1 VPKPVFPGSTRS
13 GAMSWGPAGSTCKA
27 GSVSDPRR
35 FVIVGA
41 SLAGA
46 KAAETLRKEGFEGSV
61 ALVGEEAQRP
71 YERPPLSKEYLR
83 GEAGPE
89 KLYVHADGFYEA
101 QGIDLRLSSSA
112 TALDAAQRIVTLAS
126 GERLGYDS
134 LLLCT
139 GARPR
144 RLALP
149 GAGLPGVY
157 YLRDMESSA
166 TLREAI
172 KAARRAVIVGAG
184 WVGCEVAA
192 SARYLGA
199 EVAVVETAQLPLHKV
214 LGPEMGQFYRDVHR
228 DHGVEMYLGV
238 SPDAVVGSDAAEGVR
253 LADGRTVAGDIVIV
267 GIGAQ
272 PRAELAE
279 QAGLETG
286 NGVLTD
292 EYLETSRPGVF
303 AAGDV
308 ANSYHPLFGERV
320 RLEHWSAARNQG
332 PAAARNMLGRHE
344 PYTRVPY
351 FYSDQY
357 DVGMEY
363 SGHAPSWDEVIVRGD
378 LEGRQFVAFWVKDGR
393 VAAGMNVNIWDV
405 SGQISEL
412 VASRRVVDTKK
423 LADPDVSLAS
433 V

>member
-1 VPKPVFPGSTRS
+1 
-13 GAMSWGPAGSTCKA
+13 MLWGRDRARTWKA
-27 GSVSDPRR
+27 GGVSDLRR

-46 KAAETLRKEGFEGSV
+46 KAAEALRKEGFEGSV
-61 ALVGEEAQRP
+61 ALLGEEPERP

-101 QGIDLRLSSSA
+101 QGIDLRLSCSVTS
-112 TALDAAQRIVTLAS
+112 LDVAERSVGLAS
-126 GERLGYDS
+126 GERFGYDS

-149 GAGLPGVY
+149 GADLAGVY
-157 YLRDMESSA
+157 YLRDMASSG
-166 TLREAI
+166 TLRNAI
-172 KAARRAVIVGAG
+172 KAASRVVVVGAG
-184 WVGCEVAA
+184 WIGCEVAA
-192 SARYLGA
+192 SARQLGA
-199 EVAVVETAQLPLHKV
+199 EVAMVEMAELPLQKV
-214 LGPEMGQFYRDVHR
+214 LGPELGRFYRDVHK
-228 DHGVEMYLGV
+228 DHGVEMHFGV
-238 SPDAVVGSDAAEGVR
+238 APEALVGSGAVEGVR
-253 LADGRTVAGDIVIV
+253 LADGRTLPGDVVVV
-267 GIGAQ
+267 GVGAE

-279 QAGLETG
+279 RAGLGTG

-292 EYLETSRPGVF
+292 EFLETSRPGVF

-308 ANSYHPLFGERV
+308 ANAFHPLFGERV

-344 PYTRVPY
+344 PYTRMPY

-363 SGHAPSWDEVIVRGD
+363 SGHAPAWDEVVLRGD
-378 LEGRQFVAFWVKDGR
+378 VAGRMFIAFWVKDGR
-393 VAAGMNVNIWDV
+393 VVAGMNVNIWDV
-405 SGQISEL
+405 SGDISDL
-412 VASRRVVDTKK
+412 VASRRPVDTKK
-423 LADPDVSLAS
+423 LADPHVSLAN

>member
-1 VPKPVFPGSTRS
+1 
-13 GAMSWGPAGSTCKA
+13 M
-27 GSVSDPRR
+27 
-35 FVIVGA
+35 GA

-61 ALVGEEAQRP
+61 ALVGEEAERP

-101 QGIDLRLSSSA
+101 QGIDLRLSSAVTS
-112 TALDAAQRIVTLAS
+112 LDVGDQTVSLAS
-126 GERLGYDS
+126 GDRLGYDS

-149 GAGLPGVY
+149 GAELPGVY
-157 YLRDMESSA
+157 YLRDMASSA

-172 KAARRAVIVGAG
+172 KAAGRAVIVGAG
-184 WVGCEVAA
+184 WIGCEVAA
-192 SARYLGA
+192 SARQLGA
-199 EVAVVETAQLPLHKV
+199 EVAIVEMAQLPLQKV

-228 DHGVEMYLGV
+228 DHGVEMHFGV
-238 SPDAVVGSDAAEGVR
+238 APEAVVGSDAAEGVR
-253 LADGRTVAGDIVIV
+253 LADGRIVPGGIVIV
-267 GIGAQ
+267 GIGAE
-272 PRAELAE
+272 PRAELAM
-279 QAGLETG
+279 QGGLETG

-308 ANSYHPLFGERV
+308 ANSFHPLFGERV

-357 DVGMEY
+357 EVGMEY
-363 SGHAPSWDEVIVRGD
+363 SGHAPSWDEVIFRGD
-378 LEGRQFVAFWVKDGR
+378 VEGREFIVFWVKDGR

-405 SGQISEL
+405 SGDISDL
-412 VASRRVVDTKK
+412 VASRRPVDTKK
-423 LADPDVSLAS
+423 LSDPEVSLAS

>member
-1 VPKPVFPGSTRS
+1 
-13 GAMSWGPAGSTCKA
+13 
-27 GSVSDPRR
+27 VSDPRR

-46 KAAETLRKEGFEGSV
+46 KAAETLRKEGFEGTV
-61 ALVGEEAQRP
+61 ALVGEEAERP
-71 YERPPLSKEYLR
+71 YERPPLSKEFLR

-101 QGIDLRLSSSA
+101 QGIDLRLSSTVTSLDVGDQTVSLA
-112 TALDAAQRIVTLAS
+112 T

-149 GAGLPGVY
+149 GAELPGVY
-157 YLRDMESSA
+157 YLRDMASSTA
-166 TLREAI
+166 LREAI
-172 KAARRAVIVGAG
+172 KAAGRAVIVGAG
-184 WVGCEVAA
+184 WIGCEVAA
-192 SARYLGA
+192 SARQLGA
-199 EVAVVETAQLPLHKV
+199 EVAIVEMGPLPLQKV

-228 DHGVEMYLGV
+228 DHGVEMHFGV
-238 SPDAVVGSDAAEGVR
+238 APEAVVGSAAAEGVR
-253 LADGRTVAGDIVIV
+253 LVDGRTVAGGIVIV
-267 GIGAQ
+267 GIGAE
-272 PRAELAE
+272 PRAELAA
-279 QAGLETG
+279 QGGLETG

-308 ANSYHPLFGERV
+308 ANSFHPLFGERV

-363 SGHAPSWDEVIVRGD
+363 SGHAPSWDEVIFRGD
-378 LEGRQFVAFWVKDGR
+378 VEAREFIVFWVKDGR

-405 SGQISEL
+405 SGDISDL
-412 VASRRVVDTKK
+412 VASRRAVDTQK
-423 LADPDVSLAS
+423 LADPEVSLAS

>member
-1 VPKPVFPGSTRS
+1 
-13 GAMSWGPAGSTCKA
+13 
-27 GSVSDPRR
+27 VSDPGR

-46 KAAETLRKEGFEGSV
+46 KAAETLRKEGFEGTV
-61 ALVGEEAQRP
+61 TLVGEEPERP

-101 QGIDLRLSSSA
+101 QGIDLRLSSKVTS
-112 TALDAAQRIVTLAS
+112 LDVGGQSVSLAS

-139 GARPR
+139 GAKPR

-149 GAGLPGVY
+149 GAELPGVY
-157 YLRDMESSA
+157 YLRDMASSA

-172 KAARRAVIVGAG
+172 KAARRAVVVGAG
-184 WVGCEVAA
+184 WIGCEVAA
-192 SARYLGA
+192 SARQMGA
-199 EVAVVETAQLPLHKV
+199 EVAIVEVAQFPLQKV
-214 LGPEMGQFYRDVHR
+214 LGPEMGQFYRDVHG
-228 DHGVEMYLGV
+228 DHGVEMHFGV
-238 SPDAVVGSDAAEGVR
+238 APQTVVGSGTAEGVR
-253 LADGRTVAGDIVIV
+253 LADGNVVPGDIVIV
-267 GIGAQ
+267 GIGAE

-279 QAGLETG
+279 QGGLQTG

-303 AAGDV
+303 AAGDL
-308 ANSYHPLFGERV
+308 ANSLHPLFDERV

-344 PYTRVPY
+344 AYTRVPY

-363 SGHAPSWDEVIVRGD
+363 SGHAPSWDEVIIRGD
-378 LEGRQFVAFWVKDGR
+378 VKGRQFIAFWVKDGR

-405 SGQISEL
+405 SGEISDL
-412 VASRRVVDTKK
+412 VASRRRVDTKK
-423 LADPDVSLAS
+423 LADPDVSLAN

>member
-1 VPKPVFPGSTRS
+1 
-13 GAMSWGPAGSTCKA
+13 M
-27 GSVSDPRR
+27 SDPRR

-61 ALVGEEAQRP
+61 ALVGEEAERP
-71 YERPPLSKEYLR
+71 YERPPLSKEFLR

-101 QGIDLRLSSSA
+101 QGIDLRLSSTVTS
-112 TALDAAQRIVTLAS
+112 LDLGDQTVSLAS

-144 RLALP
+144 RLTMP
-149 GAGLPGVY
+149 GAELPGVY
-157 YLRDMESSA
+157 YLRDMASSA

-172 KAARRAVIVGAG
+172 KAAGRAVIVGAG
-184 WVGCEVAA
+184 WIGCEVAA
-192 SARYLGA
+192 SARQLGA
-199 EVAVVETAQLPLHKV
+199 EVAIVEMGPLPLQKV
-214 LGPEMGQFYRDVHR
+214 LGPEMGRFYRDVHR
-228 DHGVEMYLGV
+228 DHGVEMHFGV
-238 SPDAVVGSDAAEGVR
+238 APEAIVGSAAAEGVR
-253 LADGRTVAGDIVIV
+253 LVDGRTVSGGIVIV
-267 GIGAQ
+267 GVGAE
-272 PRAELAE
+272 PRAELAA
-279 QAGLETG
+279 QGGLETG

-308 ANSYHPLFGERV
+308 ANSFHPLFGERV

-344 PYTRVPY
+344 PYSRVPY

-363 SGHAPSWDEVIVRGD
+363 SGHAPSWDEVIFRGD
-378 LEGRQFVAFWVKDGR
+378 VEAREFIVFWVKDGR

-405 SGQISEL
+405 SGDISDL
-412 VASRRVVDTKK
+412 VASRRAVDTQK
-423 LADPDVSLAS
+423 LADPEVSLAS

>member
-1 VPKPVFPGSTRS
+1 VIRPVSQA
-13 GAMSWGPAGSTCKA
+13 GAEWWGTCKA
-27 GSVSDPRR
+27 GSVSDARR

-61 ALVGEEAQRP
+61 ALVGEEAERP
-71 YERPPLSKEYLR
+71 YERPPLSKEFLR

-101 QGIDLRLSSSA
+101 QGIDLRLSSTVTS
-112 TALDAAQRIVTLAS
+112 LDVADQTVSLAS

-149 GAGLPGVY
+149 GAELPGVY
-157 YLRDMESSA
+157 YLRDMASSV

-172 KAARRAVIVGAG
+172 KAAGRAVIVGAG
-184 WVGCEVAA
+184 WIGCEVAA
-192 SARYLGA
+192 SARQLGA
-199 EVAVVETAQLPLHKV
+199 EVAIVEVGQLPLQKV

-228 DHGVEMYLGV
+228 DHGVEMHFGV
-238 SPDAVVGSDAAEGVR
+238 APEAVVGSAVAEGVR
-253 LADGRTVAGDIVIV
+253 LVDGRTVSGGIVVV
-267 GIGAQ
+267 GIGAE
-272 PRAELAE
+272 PRAELAS
-279 QAGLETG
+279 QGGLETG

-292 EYLETSRPGVF
+292 EYLETSRPGIF

-308 ANSYHPLFGERV
+308 ANSFHPLFGERV

-344 PYTRVPY
+344 PYARVPY

-363 SGHAPSWDEVIVRGD
+363 SGHAPSWDEVIFRGD
-378 LEGRQFVAFWVKDGR
+378 LEAREFIVFWVKDGR

-405 SGQISEL
+405 SGDISDL
-412 VASRRVVDTKK
+412 VASRRAVDTQK
-423 LADPDVSLAS
+423 LADPEVSLAS

>member
-1 VPKPVFPGSTRS
+1 
-13 GAMSWGPAGSTCKA
+13 
-27 GSVSDPRR
+27 VSDPRR

-46 KAAETLRKEGFEGSV
+46 KAAETLRREGFEGSV
-61 ALVGEEAQRP
+61 ALVGEEAERP

-89 KLYVHADGFYEA
+89 MLYVHADGFYEA
-101 QGIDLRLSSSA
+101 QGVDLRLSSTVTS
-112 TALDAAQRIVTLAS
+112 LDVEDHSVTLAT

-134 LLLCT
+134 LLLST

-149 GAGLPGVY
+149 GAELPGVY
-157 YLRDMESSA
+157 YLRERASSD

-172 KAARRAVIVGAG
+172 KAAGRAVIVGAG
-184 WVGCEVAA
+184 WIGCEVAA
-192 SARYLGA
+192 SARQLGA
-199 EVAVVETAQLPLHKV
+199 EVAIVEMGQLPLQKV
-214 LGPEMGQFYRDVHR
+214 LGSEMGQFYQQVHQ
-228 DHGVEMYLGV
+228 DHGVEMYFGV
-238 SPDAVVGSDAAEGVR
+238 APEAVVGSAAAEGVR
-253 LADGRTVAGDIVIV
+253 LADGRTVLGGIVVV
-267 GIGAQ
+267 GIGVE
-272 PRAELAE
+272 PRDELAE
-279 QAGLETG
+279 QGGLETG

-303 AAGDV
+303 AAGDI
-308 ANSYHPLFGERV
+308 ANSFHPLFGERV

-357 DVGMEY
+357 DVSMEY
-363 SGHAPSWDEVIVRGD
+363 SGHAPSWDEVIFRGD
-378 LEGRQFVAFWVKDGR
+378 VEGRQFIAFWLKEGR
-393 VAAGMNVNIWDV
+393 VAAGMNVNIWEV
-405 SGQISEL
+405 SGEISDL
-412 VASRRVVDTKK
+412 VASRRTVDTKK
-423 LADPDVSLAS
+423 LADPEVSLAS

>member
-1 VPKPVFPGSTRS
+1 VRPHIPGVWHL
-13 GAMSWGPAGSTCKA
+13 AAGPDRTCKA

-46 KAAETLRKEGFEGSV
+46 KAAETIRKEGFEGSV
-61 ALVGEEAQRP
+61 TLVGEEAERP

-89 KLYVHADGFYEA
+89 KLYVHAEGFYEA
-101 QGIDLRLSSSA
+101 QGIDLRLSSSV
-112 TALDAAQRIVTLAS
+112 TSLDLAGQSVSLAS

-139 GARPR
+139 GAKPR

-149 GAGLPGVY
+149 GAELAGVY
-157 YLRDMESSA
+157 YLRDMVSSA

-172 KAARRAVIVGAG
+172 KAAGRAVVVGAG
-184 WVGCEVAA
+184 WIGCEVAA
-192 SARYLGA
+192 SARQMGP
-199 EVAVVETAQLPLHKV
+199 EVAIVEVSQLPLQKV

-228 DHGVEMYLGV
+228 DHGVEMHFGV
-238 SPDAVVGSDAAEGVR
+238 APEAVVGSARAEGVR
-253 LADGRTVAGDIVIV
+253 LADGRVVPGDIVIV
-267 GIGAQ
+267 GIGAE

-286 NGVLTD
+286 NGVLAD

-303 AAGDV
+303 AAGDL
-308 ANSYHPLFGERV
+308 ANSFHPLFGERV

-344 PYTRVPY
+344 AYTRVPY

-363 SGHAPSWDEVIVRGD
+363 SGHAPSWDEVIIRGD
-378 LEGRQFVAFWVKDGR
+378 VKARQFIAFWVKDGR

-405 SGQISEL
+405 SGEISDL
-412 VASRRVVDTKK
+412 VASRRTVDTKK
-423 LADPDVSLAS
+423 LVDPAVSLAN

>member
-1 VPKPVFPGSTRS
+1 VIRPVFQA
-13 GAMSWGPAGSTCKA
+13 GAEWWGTCKA

-61 ALVGEEAQRP
+61 ALVGEEAERP
-71 YERPPLSKEYLR
+71 YERPPLSKEFLR

-101 QGIDLRLSSSA
+101 QGIDLRLSSAVTS
-112 TALDAAQRIVTLAS
+112 LDVGDQTVSLAS

-149 GAGLPGVY
+149 GAELPGVY
-157 YLRDMESSA
+157 YLRDMASSVA
-166 TLREAI
+166 LREAI
-172 KAARRAVIVGAG
+172 QAAGRAVIVGAG
-184 WVGCEVAA
+184 WIGCEVAA
-192 SARYLGA
+192 SARQLGA
-199 EVAVVETAQLPLHKV
+199 EVAIVEMGPLPLQKV
-214 LGPEMGQFYRDVHR
+214 LGPEMGRFYRDVHR
-228 DHGVEMYLGV
+228 DHGVEMHFGV
-238 SPDAVVGSDAAEGVR
+238 APEAVVGSAAAEGVR
-253 LADGRTVAGDIVIV
+253 LVDGRTVPGGIVIV
-267 GIGAQ
+267 GIGVE
-272 PRAELAE
+272 PRAELAA
-279 QAGLETG
+279 QGCLDTG

-292 EYLETSRPGVF
+292 EYLETSRPGIF

-308 ANSYHPLFGERV
+308 ANSFHPLFGERV

-344 PYTRVPY
+344 PYARVPY

-363 SGHAPSWDEVIVRGD
+363 SGHAPSWDEVIFRGD
-378 LEGRQFVAFWVKDGR
+378 LEAGEFIVFWVKDGR

-405 SGQISEL
+405 SGDISDL
-412 VASRRVVDTKK
+412 VASRRAVDTQK
-423 LADPDVSLAS
+423 LADPEVSLPS

>member
-1 VPKPVFPGSTRS
+1 VIRPVFQA
-13 GAMSWGPAGSTCKA
+13 GAESWGTCKA

-35 FVIVGA
+35 FVNVGA

-61 ALVGEEAQRP
+61 ALVGEEPERP

-101 QGIDLRLSSSA
+101 QGIDLRLSSAVTS
-112 TALDAAQRIVTLAS
+112 LDVGDQTVSLAS
-126 GERLGYDS
+126 GDRLGYDS

-149 GAGLPGVY
+149 GAELPGVY
-157 YLRDMESSA
+157 YLRDMASSA

-172 KAARRAVIVGAG
+172 KAAGRAVIVGAG
-184 WVGCEVAA
+184 WIGCEVAA
-192 SARYLGA
+192 SARQLGA
-199 EVAVVETAQLPLHKV
+199 EVAIVEMAQLPLQKV

-228 DHGVEMYLGV
+228 DHGVEMHFGV
-238 SPDAVVGSDAAEGVR
+238 APEAVVGSDAAEGVR
-253 LADGRTVAGDIVIV
+253 LADGRIVPGGIVIV
-267 GIGAQ
+267 GIGAE
-272 PRAELAE
+272 PRAELAM
-279 QAGLETG
+279 QGGLETG

-308 ANSYHPLFGERV
+308 ANSFHPLFGERV

-357 DVGMEY
+357 EVGMEY
-363 SGHAPSWDEVIVRGD
+363 SGHAPSWDEVIFRGD
-378 LEGRQFVAFWVKDGR
+378 VEGREFIVFWVKDGR

-405 SGQISEL
+405 SGDISDL
-412 VASRRVVDTKK
+412 VASRRPVDTKK
-423 LADPDVSLAS
+423 LSDPEVSLAS

>member
-1 VPKPVFPGSTRS
+1 
-13 GAMSWGPAGSTCKA
+13 
-27 GSVSDPRR
+27 VSDPRR

-61 ALVGEEAQRP
+61 ALVGEEPERP

-101 QGIDLRLSSSA
+101 QGIDLRLSSTVTS
-112 TALDAAQRIVTLAS
+112 LDVGDQTVSLAS
-126 GERLGYDS
+126 GDRLGYDS

-149 GAGLPGVY
+149 GAELPGVY
-157 YLRDMESSA
+157 YLRDMASSA

-172 KAARRAVIVGAG
+172 KVAGRAVIVGGG
-184 WVGCEVAA
+184 WIGCEVAA
-192 SARYLGA
+192 SARQLGA
-199 EVAVVETAQLPLHKV
+199 EVAIVEMAQLPLQKV
-214 LGPEMGQFYRDVHR
+214 LGPEMGQFYLDVHR
-228 DHGVEMYLGV
+228 DHGVEMHFGV
-238 SPDAVVGSDAAEGVR
+238 APEVVVGSASAEGVR
-253 LADGRTVAGDIVIV
+253 LADGRIVPGGIVIV
-267 GIGAQ
+267 GIGAE
-272 PRAELAE
+272 PRAELAV
-279 QAGLETG
+279 QGGLETG

-292 EYLETSRPGVF
+292 EYLETSWPGVF

-308 ANSYHPLFGERV
+308 ANSFHPLFGERV

-332 PAAARNMLGRHE
+332 PAAARNMLGLHE

-363 SGHAPSWDEVIVRGD
+363 SGHAPSWDEVIFRGD
-378 LEGRQFVAFWVKDGR
+378 VEGREFIVFWVKDGR

-405 SGQISEL
+405 SGEISDL
-412 VASRRVVDTKK
+412 VASRRLVDTKK
-423 LADPDVSLAS
+423 LADPEVSLAS

>member
-1 VPKPVFPGSTRS
+1 
-13 GAMSWGPAGSTCKA
+13 M
-27 GSVSDPRR
+27 SDPRR

-61 ALVGEEAQRP
+61 ALVGEEPERP
-71 YERPPLSKEYLR
+71 YERPPLSKEFLR

-101 QGIDLRLSSSA
+101 QGIDLRLSSAVTS
-112 TALDAAQRIVTLAS
+112 LDVEDQSVSLAS
-126 GERLGYDS
+126 GDRLGYDS

-149 GAGLPGVY
+149 GTDLPGVY
-157 YLRDMESSA
+157 YLRDMASSA
-166 TLREAI
+166 TLSEAI
-172 KAARRAVIVGAG
+172 KAAGRAVIVGAG
-184 WVGCEVAA
+184 WIGCEVAA
-192 SARYLGA
+192 SARQLGA
-199 EVAVVETAQLPLHKV
+199 EVAIVEMGPLPLQKV
-214 LGPEMGQFYRDVHR
+214 LGPEMGRFYCDVHR
-228 DHGVEMYLGV
+228 DHGVEMHFGV
-238 SPDAVVGSDAAEGVR
+238 APEAVVGSAAAEGVR
-253 LADGRTVAGDIVIV
+253 MVDGRTVSGGIVIV
-267 GIGAQ
+267 GIGAE
-272 PRAELAE
+272 PRVELAA
-279 QAGLETG
+279 QGALETG

-308 ANSYHPLFGERV
+308 ANSFHPLFGERV

-363 SGHAPSWDEVIVRGD
+363 SGHAPSWDEVIFRGD
-378 LEGRQFVAFWVKDGR
+378 AEAREFIVFWVKDGR

-405 SGQISEL
+405 SGEISDL
-412 VASRRVVDTKK
+412 VASRRTVDTKK

>member
-1 VPKPVFPGSTRS
+1 MIRPVFQA
-13 GAMSWGPAGSTCKA
+13 GAKPWGTCKA

-61 ALVGEEAQRP
+61 ALVGEEAERP
-71 YERPPLSKEYLR
+71 YERPPLSKEFLR

-101 QGIDLRLSSSA
+101 QGIDLRLSSTVTSLDVGDQTLSLA
-112 TALDAAQRIVTLAS
+112 T

-149 GAGLPGVY
+149 GADLPGVY
-157 YLRDMESSA
+157 YLRDMASSA

-172 KAARRAVIVGAG
+172 KAAGRAVIVGAG
-184 WVGCEVAA
+184 WIGCEVAA
-192 SARYLGA
+192 SARQLGA
-199 EVAVVETAQLPLHKV
+199 EVAIVEVGPLPLQKV
-214 LGPEMGQFYRDVHR
+214 LGPEMGRFYRDVHR
-228 DHGVEMYLGV
+228 DHGVEMHFGV
-238 SPDAVVGSDAAEGVR
+238 APEAVVGSAAAEGVR
-253 LADGRTVAGDIVIV
+253 LVDGRTVPGGIVIV
-267 GIGAQ
+267 GIGAE
-272 PRAELAE
+272 PRTELAA
-279 QAGLETG
+279 QGGLETG

-308 ANSYHPLFGERV
+308 ANSLHPLFGERV

-332 PAAARNMLGRHE
+332 LAAARNMLGRRE

-357 DVGMEY
+357 DVGMDY
-363 SGHAPSWDEVIVRGD
+363 SGHAPSWDEVIFRGD
-378 LEGRQFVAFWVKDGR
+378 VEAREFIVFWVKDGR

-405 SGQISEL
+405 SGEISDL
-412 VASRRVVDTKK
+412 VASRRAVDTQK
-423 LADPDVSLAS
+423 LADPEVSLAS

>member
-1 VPKPVFPGSTRS
+1 
-13 GAMSWGPAGSTCKA
+13 
-27 GSVSDPRR
+27 VSDPRR

-61 ALVGEEAQRP
+61 ALVGEEAERP

-101 QGIDLRLSSSA
+101 QGIDLRLSSAVTS
-112 TALDAAQRIVTLAS
+112 LDVGDQTVSLAS
-126 GERLGYDS
+126 GDRLGYDS

-149 GAGLPGVY
+149 GAELPGVY
-157 YLRDMESSA
+157 YLRDMASSA

-172 KAARRAVIVGAG
+172 KAAGRAVIVGAG
-184 WVGCEVAA
+184 WIGCEVAA
-192 SARYLGA
+192 SARQLGA
-199 EVAVVETAQLPLHKV
+199 EVAIVEMAQLPLQKV

-228 DHGVEMYLGV
+228 DHGVEMHFGV
-238 SPDAVVGSDAAEGVR
+238 APEAVVGSDAAEGVR
-253 LADGRTVAGDIVIV
+253 LADGRIVPGGIVIV
-267 GIGAQ
+267 GIGAE
-272 PRAELAE
+272 PRAELAM
-279 QAGLETG
+279 QGGLETG

-308 ANSYHPLFGERV
+308 ANSFHPLFGERV

-357 DVGMEY
+357 EVGMEY
-363 SGHAPSWDEVIVRGD
+363 SGHAPSWDEVIFRGD
-378 LEGRQFVAFWVKDGR
+378 VEGREFIVFWVKDGR

-405 SGQISEL
+405 SGDISDL
-412 VASRRVVDTKK
+412 VASRRPVDTKK
-423 LADPDVSLAS
+423 LSDPEVSLSS

>member
-1 VPKPVFPGSTRS
+1 
-13 GAMSWGPAGSTCKA
+13 
-27 GSVSDPRR
+27 VSDPRR

-61 ALVGEEAQRP
+61 ALVGEEPERP

-101 QGIDLRLSSSA
+101 QGIDLRLSSAVTS
-112 TALDAAQRIVTLAS
+112 LDVGDQTVSLAS
-126 GERLGYDS
+126 GDRLGYDS

-149 GAGLPGVY
+149 GAELPGVY
-157 YLRDMESSA
+157 YLRDMASSA

-172 KAARRAVIVGAG
+172 KAAGRAVIVGAG
-184 WVGCEVAA
+184 WIGCEVAA
-192 SARYLGA
+192 SARQLGA
-199 EVAVVETAQLPLHKV
+199 EVAIVEMAQLPLQKV

-228 DHGVEMYLGV
+228 DHGVEMHFGV
-238 SPDAVVGSDAAEGVR
+238 APEAVVGSDAAEGVR
-253 LADGRTVAGDIVIV
+253 LADGRIVPGGIVIV
-267 GIGAQ
+267 GIGAE
-272 PRAELAE
+272 PRAELAM
-279 QAGLETG
+279 QGGLETG

-308 ANSYHPLFGERV
+308 ANSFHPLFGERV

-357 DVGMEY
+357 EVGMEY
-363 SGHAPSWDEVIVRGD
+363 SGHAPSWDEVIFRGD
-378 LEGRQFVAFWVKDGR
+378 VEGREFIVFWVKDGR

-405 SGQISEL
+405 SGDISDL
-412 VASRRVVDTKK
+412 VASRRPVDTKK
-423 LADPDVSLAS
+423 LSDPEVSLAS

>member
-1 VPKPVFPGSTRS
+1 
-13 GAMSWGPAGSTCKA
+13 M
-27 GSVSDPRR
+27 SDPRR

-46 KAAETLRKEGFEGSV
+46 KAAETLRREGFEGSV
-61 ALVGEEAQRP
+61 ALVGEEAERP

-89 KLYVHADGFYEA
+89 MLYVHADGFYEA
-101 QGIDLRLSSSA
+101 QGVDLRLSSTVTS
-112 TALDAAQRIVTLAS
+112 LDVEDHSVTLAT

-134 LLLCT
+134 LLLST

-149 GAGLPGVY
+149 GAELPGVY
-157 YLRDMESSA
+157 YLRERASSD

-172 KAARRAVIVGAG
+172 KAAGRAVIVGAG
-184 WVGCEVAA
+184 WIGCEVAA
-192 SARYLGA
+192 SARQLGA
-199 EVAVVETAQLPLHKV
+199 EVAIVEMGQLPLQKV
-214 LGPEMGQFYRDVHR
+214 LGSEMGQFYQQVHQ
-228 DHGVEMYLGV
+228 DHGVEMYFGV
-238 SPDAVVGSDAAEGVR
+238 APEAVVGSAAAEGVR
-253 LADGRTVAGDIVIV
+253 LADGRTVLGGIVVV
-267 GIGAQ
+267 GIGVE
-272 PRAELAE
+272 PRDELAE
-279 QAGLETG
+279 QGGLETG

-303 AAGDV
+303 AAGDI
-308 ANSYHPLFGERV
+308 ANSFHPLFGERV

-357 DVGMEY
+357 DVSMEY
-363 SGHAPSWDEVIVRGD
+363 SGHAPSWDEVIFRGD
-378 LEGRQFVAFWVKDGR
+378 VEGRQFIAFWLKEGR
-393 VAAGMNVNIWDV
+393 VAAGMNVNIWEV
-405 SGQISEL
+405 SGEISDL
-412 VASRRVVDTKK
+412 VASRRTVDTKK
-423 LADPDVSLAS
+423 LADPEVSLAS